1 MENKNMFYRGYVELL
16 VLKFLSEKDCYGYE
30 IVKSIKR
37 ASKDKISLSV
47 GTLYPT
53 LYKMIDQKY
62 ISDYKKQTGER
73 MVKVYAGPYFSS
85 VLFPFGVLT
94 CSCLPRRNTARKGRK
109 IRMMFTLTAK
119 TGIITYKSK
128 PL

>member
-16 VLKFLSEKDCYGYE
+16 VLKFLSE

-53 LYKMIDQKY
+53 LYKLIDQQY

-73 MVKVYAGPYFSS
+73 MVKVYYHLEDAGRERLQALVSEYREFSQVMNEILS
-85 VLFPFGVLT
+85 L
-94 CSCLPRRNTARKGRK
+94 K
-109 IRMMFTLTAK
+109 
-119 TGIITYKSK
+119 
-128 PL
+128 

>member
-37 ASKDKISLSV
+37 ASKDKISLS
-47 GTLYPT
+47 

-73 MVKVYAGPYFSS
+73 MVKVYYHLEDAGRERLEALVSEYREFSQ
-85 VLFPFGVLT
+85 VMNEILNL
-94 CSCLPRRNTARKGRK
+94 K
-109 IRMMFTLTAK
+109 
-119 TGIITYKSK
+119 
-128 PL
+128 

>member
-16 VLKFLSEKDCYGYE
+16 VLKFLSEKACYGYE

-73 MVKVYAGPYFSS
+73 MVKVYYHLEDVGRERLEALVSEYREFSQ
-85 VLFPFGVLT
+85 VMNEILNL
-94 CSCLPRRNTARKGRK
+94 K
-109 IRMMFTLTAK
+109 
-119 TGIITYKSK
+119 
-128 PL
+128 

>member
-47 GTLYPT
+47 GTL
-53 LYKMIDQKY
+53 
-62 ISDYKKQTGER
+62 SD
-73 MVKVYAGPYFSS
+73 V
-85 VLFPFGVLT
+85 
-94 CSCLPRRNTARKGRK
+94 
-109 IRMMFTLTAK
+109 I
-119 TGIITYKSK
+119 
-128 PL
+128 

>member
-30 IVKSIKR
+30 IVKSIKK
-37 ASKDKISLSV
+37 ASKDKVSLSV

-53 LYKMIDQKY
+53 LYKLIDQKY

-73 MVKVYAGPYFSS
+73 MVKVYYHLEDAGRERLEALVSEYREFSQ
-85 VLFPFGVLT
+85 VMNEILNL
-94 CSCLPRRNTARKGRK
+94 K
-109 IRMMFTLTAK
+109 
-119 TGIITYKSK
+119 
-128 PL
+128 

>member
-37 ASKDKISLSV
+37 ASKYNISFSF

-53 LYKMIDQKY
+53 VYKMIRSTLV
-62 ISDYKKQTGER
+62 II
-73 MVKVYAGPYFSS
+73 
-85 VLFPFGVLT
+85 
-94 CSCLPRRNTARKGRK
+94 RNRPVNGW
-109 IRMMFTLTAK
+109 
-119 TGIITYKSK
+119 
-128 PL
+128 

>member
-1 MENKNMFYRGYVELL
+1 MARKNSFFKLDMLL
-16 VLKFLSEKDCYGYE
+16 LCIIAKQDCYGYE

-73 MVKVYAGPYFSS
+73 MVKVYYHLEDAGRERLEALVSEYREFSQ
-85 VLFPFGVLT
+85 VMNEILNL
-94 CSCLPRRNTARKGRK
+94 K
-109 IRMMFTLTAK
+109 
-119 TGIITYKSK
+119 
-128 PL
+128 

>member
-16 VLKFLSEKDCYGYE
+16 VLKFLSEKDCYG
-30 IVKSIKR
+30 IKR

-73 MVKVYAGPYFSS
+73 MVKVYYHLEDVGRERLEALVSEYREFSQ
-85 VLFPFGVLT
+85 VMNEILNL
-94 CSCLPRRNTARKGRK
+94 K
-109 IRMMFTLTAK
+109 
-119 TGIITYKSK
+119 
-128 PL
+128 

>member
-73 MVKVYAGPYFSS
+73 MVKVYYHLEDVGRELLEALVSEYLEFSQ
-85 VLFPFGVLT
+85 VMNEILNL
-94 CSCLPRRNTARKGRK
+94 K
-109 IRMMFTLTAK
+109 
-119 TGIITYKSK
+119 
-128 PL
+128 

>member
-73 MVKVYAGPYFSS
+73 LEALVSEYREFSQ
-85 VLFPFGVLT
+85 VMNEILNL
-94 CSCLPRRNTARKGRK
+94 K
-109 IRMMFTLTAK
+109 
-119 TGIITYKSK
+119 
-128 PL
+128 

>member
-53 LYKMIDQKY
+53 LYKLIDQQY

-73 MVKVYAGPYFSS
+73 MVKVYYHLEDAGKGTTASCWFPSTWEFSQVMNEILS
-85 VLFPFGVLT
+85 L
-94 CSCLPRRNTARKGRK
+94 K
-109 IRMMFTLTAK
+109 
-119 TGIITYKSK
+119 
-128 PL
+128 